1 MGTYITHYSRWHHD
15 AKKKMKVRSLL
26 FFLLLISCALQAQVP
41 QVPRQLYFAGMSLTF
56 TAAAQKKIQADVDRI
71 YQSPTHLNLKIDLA
85 NLYFPVVSKAFNEIG
100 VPEEFKFLA
109 IQESA
114 LVPDAVSSSNA
125 VGFWQFK
132 KETAIENGLRVNEV
146 VDERMHIFESSK
158 AAARYLRK
166 NNGALRNWIYSLLSY
181 NLGLTGVRAQV
192 KDEWIG
198 ATAMTIDTD
207 MHWYVLRFLAHKI
220 AYESRVGKQLHPQLH
235 LVLYQP
241 IRSRSFQSLAEET
254 GIEES
259 ILSTYNVWARRH
271 FVPSDKDYV
280 VVLACPV
287 DRRDYF
293 LARYEAVK
301 STEPV
306 VQHHKPKSAVHDSLP
321 QLDEQPL
328 IHPQALNQVPKLA
341 RVNRV
346 KAILAELGDTPHT
359 LAAKGGIEIEGFLR
373 FNEMQRFDSLNA
385 GKYYYLQLKR
395 RQALVAF
402 HTVASDENL
411 WDIAQQYGMRSGA
424 ILKKNR
430 MHKREALKPGRVLW
444 LRATIPKDF
453 KIEYR
458 TPMPKPKP
466 VQMERADRLPIGEP
480 IRLFMPDTARIYPH
494 HTVQTGESLFGIAKQ
509 YATSTDSIVYWNNLN
524 GYTIKTGMTLIVG
537 PPALVAPVE
546 TTNLPAQTRTLHIV
560 KAGETMYSLSKKYG
574 VSQADIMKWNAKSS
588 PELKIGEEVVIF
600 LP

>member
-1 MGTYITHYSRWHHD
+1 MNVYTCVISFLILAT
-15 AKKKMKVRSLL
+15 SLK
-26 FFLLLISCALQAQVP
+26 AQVP
-41 QVPRQLYFAGMSLTF
+41 QVPRQLYFAGMALTF
-56 TAAAQKKIQADVDRI
+56 TPAAQKKIQADVDRI
-71 YQSPTHLNLKIDLA
+71 YQSPTHLNQKIDLA
-85 NLYFPVVSKAFNEIG
+85 NLYFPMVSKAFNEVG

-114 LVPDAVSSSNA
+114 LVPNAVSSSNA

-132 KETAIENGLRVNEV
+132 KETAIENGLQVNDV
-146 VDERMHIFESSK
+146 VDERMHIYESSR

-166 NNGALRNWIYSLLSY
+166 NNGALRNWIYTLLSY
-181 NLGLTGVRAQV
+181 NLGLTGVRSQV

-198 ATAMTIDTD
+198 ATSMTIDTD

-220 AYESRVGKQLHPQLH
+220 AYESRVGQQLHPQLH
-235 LVLYQP
+235 LVLYKP
-241 IRSRSFQSLAEET
+241 VRSRSFQSLSEET
-254 GIEES
+254 GIEEAT
-259 ILSTYNVWARRH
+259 LSAYNVWARRH
-271 FVPSDKDYV
+271 FVPADKDYA

-301 STEPV
+301 SSEAV
-306 VQHHKPKSAVHDSLP
+306 VHHHKPKNIPNDSLP

-328 IHPQALNQVPKLA
+328 IHPQAINQVPKLA

-346 KAILAELGDTPHT
+346 KAILAESGDSPHT
-359 LAAKGGIEIEGFLR
+359 LAAKGGIDINGFLR
-373 FNEMQRFDSLNA
+373 FNEIESFDSIA
-385 GKYYYLQLKR
+385 IGKYYYLQLKR

-411 WDIAQQYGMRSGA
+411 WEIAQQYGMRSGA

-453 KIEYR
+453 KVEYR

-466 VQMERADRLPIGEP
+466 VQLERSDRLPIEEV
-480 IRLFMPDTARIYPH
+480 RKVFLPDTAKVYPH
-494 HTVQTGESLFGIAKQ
+494 HTVQSGESLFGIAK
-509 YATSTDSIVYWNNLN
+509 YHATSTDSLVYWNNLN
-524 GYTIKTGMTLIVG
+524 GYTIKTGMILIVG
-537 PPALVAPVE
+537 PPTVATQIESPK
-546 TTNLPAQTRTLHIV
+546 PAQSKTVHIV
-560 KAGETMYSLSKKYG
+560 EAGETLYSLSKKYG
-574 VSQADIMKWNAKSS
+574 VSQQDIMKWNAKTT